1 MDSTARLWRVSA
13 GAAATPILALGLLV
27 VVLATAEVMARS
39 AIVRG
44 SLPAPSIGSPSR
56 LLEVQRA
63 GLAAQSEAEGGVDCV
78 FLGNSLVLFGV
89 DPAAFASEFAARTG
103 TPVRCFNFAVSA
115 LSVSQVAPIARILAE
130 DYRPRWLIYGLT
142 KRDFNAGD
150 DGPAIESIPWIR
162 YRLGEPSL
170 DGWLAQHSLL
180 YGYSLMAATRDGV
193 TGGADDFTGRLRRG
207 FFPVA
212 PASILREADV
222 ERARVLLL
230 HQVELPES
238 EERMRALEELF
249 ELRSSGVRIVL
260 LEMPVHLA
268 PTQWPPAATIAYA
281 AVIDRVK
288 RRAAAEGV
296 PFWTSPPELIPSDG
310 WFDLWHLNTKGAEA
324 FSRWLGE
331 RAASAVQHGEIP
343 SLGSAGSPPPA

>member
-1 MDSTARLWRVSA
+1 M
-13 GAAATPILALGLLV
+13 
-27 VVLATAEVMARS
+27 
-39 AIVRG
+39 VRG

-63 GLAAQSEAEGGVDCV
+63 GLATQSDAEGGVDCV

-103 TPVRCFNFAVSA
+103 TPVRGFNFAVSA

-150 DGPAIESIPWIR
+150 DGPAIESMPWIR

-193 TGGADDFTGRLRRG
+193 TEAADDNTAHLRRG

-212 PASILREADV
+212 PATILREADV
-222 ERARVLLL
+222 ERARALLL
-230 HQVELPES
+230 YQAGLPTS
-238 EERMRALEELF
+238 EERIGALEALF
-249 ELRSSGVRIVL
+249 ALRSSGLGIVL
-260 LEMPVHLA
+260 LELPVHLA
-268 PTQWPPAATIAYA
+268 PAQWPPAATIASA
-281 AVIDRVK
+281 AIMDRVK
-288 RRAAAEGV
+288 ERAAAEGV
-296 PFWTSPPELIPSDG
+296 PLWTSPPELIPPDG

-331 RAASAVQHGEIP
+331 RAASAVQNGEIP